1 MCRIEILKTFSNN
14 FNCPGNS
21 GKNKA
26 SEHVPFFAVKR
37 DLIVHSVRCDNTK
50 NMLRATA
57 GVAR

>member
-26 SEHVPFFAVKR
+26 SEHVPFFTVKR